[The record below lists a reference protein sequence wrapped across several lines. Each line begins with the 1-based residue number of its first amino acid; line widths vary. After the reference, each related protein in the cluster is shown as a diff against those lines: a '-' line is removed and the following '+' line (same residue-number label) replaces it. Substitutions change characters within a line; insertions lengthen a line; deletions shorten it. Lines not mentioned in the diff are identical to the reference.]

1 MPAKSTSG
9 AANAFGLF
17 LLRLMVG
24 WAFLS
29 EGIQMVLHPAALGAA
44 KIGIPASHLLGLLV
58 GIVEIVC
65 GAMLILGLATLYAII
80 PLLVVIGA
88 TVAVTK
94 IPLFYRQRFWAA
106 LHESR
111 TDLCMF
117 LGLIA
122 VACLGA
128 GGFAVDR
135 WRGR

>member
-44 KIGIPASHLLGLLV
+44 KIGIPASHLISLLV

-80 PLLVVIGA
+80 PLLVVIGT

-94 IPLFYRQRFWAA
+94 IPLFYKQRFWAA

>member
-29 EGIQMVLHPAALGAA
+29 DGIQMVLHPAALGAG
-44 KIGIPASHLLGLLV
+44 KIGIPASHLIGLLV

-80 PLLVVIGA
+80 PLLVVIGT

-94 IPLFYRQRFWAA
+94 IPLFYKQRFWAA

-111 TDLCMF
+111 TDLCML

>member
-44 KIGIPASHLLGLLV
+44 KIGIPASHLIGLLV

-80 PLLVVIGA
+80 PLLVVIGT

-94 IPLFYRQRFWAA
+94 IPLFYKQRFWAA

-111 TDLCMF
+111 TDLCML

>member
-1 MPAKSTSG
+1 MAVKSSSG

-29 EGIQMVLHPAALGAA
+29 EGIPMVLHPAALGAA
-44 KIGIPASHLLGLLV
+44 KIGIPASHLIGLLV

-80 PLLVVIGA
+80 PLLVVIGT
-88 TVAVTK
+88 TVAITK
-94 IPLFYRQRFWAA
+94 IPLFYKQRFWAA
-106 LHESR
+106 VHESR
-111 TDLCMF
+111 TDLCML

>member
-1 MPAKSTSG
+1 
-9 AANAFGLF
+9 
-17 LLRLMVG
+17 MVG

-44 KIGIPASHLLGLLV
+44 KIGISASHLIGLLV

-80 PLLVVIGA
+80 PLLVVIG
-88 TVAVTK
+88 TTLAVTK

-128 GGFAVDR
+128 GGFAVDL

>member
-1 MPAKSTSG
+1 MAVKSSSG

-29 EGIQMVLHPAALGAA
+29 EGIEMVLHPAALGAA

-80 PLLVVIGA
+80 PLLVVIGT

-94 IPLFYRQRFWAA
+94 IPLFYKQRFWAA
-106 LHESR
+106 VHESR
-111 TDLCMF
+111 TDLCML

>member
-1 MPAKSTSG
+1 
-9 AANAFGLF
+9 
-17 LLRLMVG
+17 MVG

-29 EGIQMVLHPAALGAA
+29 EGIQMVLHPAALGAG
-44 KIGIPASHLLGLLV
+44 KIGIPASHLIGLLV

-80 PLLVVIGA
+80 PLLVVIGT

-94 IPLFYRQRFWAA
+94 IPLFYKQRFWAA